1 MHKSTGTSILS
12 VTPIFHLY
20 VSQTRGDAFVEHP
33 VVFLCMNV
41 LGTVWLFFGV
51 DLMRKGLTGDSR
63 TGDEGVLMTYLP
75 DLVSGLMLIVLG
87 ICFWLGSF
95 VWF

>member
-1 MHKSTGTSILS
+1 M
-12 VTPIFHLY
+12 
-20 VSQTRGDAFVEHP
+20 
-33 VVFLCMNV
+33 VFLCMNI
-41 LGTVWLFFGV
+41 LGGVWLFVGG

-63 TGDEGVLMTYLP
+63 TGDERVFMTYVP
-75 DLVSGLMLIVLG
+75 DLVSGLMLIALG